1 MLPKSIRLSSI
12 AIYST
17 TFVLGVLSLI
27 YPFIASAIVQSKPTG
42 EVGFGHTPLMLTV
55 LLSLS
60 LVVLIYEVQGQVNTK
75 VIALLGVLIAIN
87 ASLRFIEVGIP
98 GPGGFSPIFLLI
110 ILAGYLYGGRFGF
123 LLGALT
129 MLVSALVTGG
139 FGPWLPSQMF
149 AAGWVGMSA
158 PLLRPFVRRTSSY
171 SNSKNQS
178 NRIELLALILFGF
191 LWGFLYGVIM
201 NLWSWPYFVDPAGQ
215 YGSQGISTIEFIS
228 RYASYYFL
236 SSFFWDLSRA
246 FGTALLLFAFGI
258 PILSVLRRFLH
269 KLTFQHD
276 QTNLQEHQFQ
286 PAIETALK
294 DSIHIPQ

>member
-12 AIYST
+12 AIYSA
-17 TFVLGVLSLI
+17 TFILGVLSLL
-27 YPFIASAIVQSKPTG
+27 YPFISSAIVQNTPTG
-42 EVGFGHTPLMLTV
+42 QAGFGHTPLMLTV

-139 FGPWLPSQMF
+139 VGPWLPSQMF

-158 PLLRPFVRRTSSY
+158 PILRPFVQRTSSY

-178 NRIELLALILFGF
+178 SRIELLALILFGF
-191 LWGFLYGVIM
+191 FWGFLYGVIM
-201 NLWSWPYFVDPAGQ
+201 NLWSWPYFVDPVGQ
-215 YGSQGISTIEFIS
+215 YGSQGISTIELIS
-228 RYASYYFL
+228 RYTSYYLL

-286 PAIETALK
+286 AAIETVLK